1 LRKPGIVGFLDRLWS
16 AISDVQFSNTPGS
29 GAEQQDAR
37 KRAQVTA
44 PVVWLLVKT
53 GAGKTASS
61 RL

>member
-1 LRKPGIVGFLDRLWS
+1 VGFLDRLWS
-16 AISDVQFSNTPGS
+16 AIGDVQFSNTPGS